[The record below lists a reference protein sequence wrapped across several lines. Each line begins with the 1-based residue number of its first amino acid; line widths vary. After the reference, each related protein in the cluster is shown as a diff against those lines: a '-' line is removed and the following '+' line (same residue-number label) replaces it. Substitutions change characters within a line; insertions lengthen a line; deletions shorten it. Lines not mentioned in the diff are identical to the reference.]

1 MMLIYNVRSFS
12 EELQATVRLL
22 APACHITFMVSED
35 GSGKGAAMV
44 TAVAQRLARQ
54 SRLLEDSE
62 GEDEEEEEED
72 ENNWRCCCMD
82 HNSSH
87 LILTLFYLWEQ
98 YATLYWLFGFTFII
112 EFILSFR
119 FIILLINV
127 KTD

>member
-1 MMLIYNVRSFS
+1 MRESHMFTHCDEGFLIMFIYNVRSFS

-72 ENNWRCCCMD
+72 ENN
-82 HNSSH
+82 
-87 LILTLFYLWEQ
+87 
-98 YATLYWLFGFTFII
+98 
-112 EFILSFR
+112 
-119 FIILLINV
+119 
-127 KTD
+127 

>member
-1 MMLIYNVRSFS
+1 MFIYNVRSFS

-72 ENNWRCCCMD
+72 DNN
-82 HNSSH
+82 
-87 LILTLFYLWEQ
+87 
-98 YATLYWLFGFTFII
+98 
-112 EFILSFR
+112 
-119 FIILLINV
+119 
-127 KTD
+127 